1 MWYYHNMMPRK
12 SDIRAYESQ
21 KIFISSKYA
30 NKLELPQKAI
40 GVWVIAKVKRRYF
53 RLRKVRLDGYLA
65 SDKGNNFQNISKE
78 KFSILKIFNE
88 DEKFYWVF
96 YGLSKRKT
104 EWLKKLLS
112 TFEEN
117 NLLSELIAKFGK
129 YQIARQI
136 LFDTGP
142 QKGRIYSSI
151 KGAVEYWEKHRL
163 QNYEPNWE

>member
-1 MWYYHNMMPRK
+1 MMPRK

-112 TFEEN
+112 IFEEN

-163 QNYEPNWE
+163 KNYEPNWE

>member
-1 MWYYHNMMPRK
+1 MMPRK

-21 KIFISSKYA
+21 KIFISLKYA
-30 NKLELPQKAI
+30 NKLELPQKTI
-40 GVWVIAKVKRRYF
+40 GVWVVAKEKRRCF

-112 TFEEN
+112 IFEEN

-136 LFDTGP
+136 FFDTGP

>member
-1 MWYYHNMMPRK
+1 MMPRK

-112 TFEEN
+112 IFEEN

-136 LFDTGP
+136 LVDTGP

>member
-1 MWYYHNMMPRK
+1 MMPRK
-12 SDIRAYESQ
+12 PDIRAYESQ

-112 TFEEN
+112 IFEEN

>member
-1 MWYYHNMMPRK
+1 MPRK
-12 SDIRAYESQ
+12 SEVRVYESQ
-21 KIFISSKYA
+21 KIFISRKYA
-30 NKLELPQKAI
+30 GELKLPQKAI

-104 EWLKKLLS
+104 EWVKKILEIFAENKNLS
-112 TFEEN
+112 G
-117 NLLSELIAKFGK
+117 LIQCFGK
-129 YQIARQI
+129 YQITRQI
-136 LFDTGP
+136 LFDTNP
-142 QKGRIYSSI
+142 QKGRLYSSI
-151 KGAVEYWEKHRL
+151 KGAVEYWEKNRL

>member
-1 MWYYHNMMPRK
+1 MMPRK
-12 SDIRAYESQ
+12 LDIRAYESQ

-112 TFEEN
+112 IFEEN

>member
-1 MWYYHNMMPRK
+1 MMPRK

-65 SDKGNNFQNISKE
+65 SDKENNFQNISKE

-112 TFEEN
+112 IFEEN

>member
-1 MWYYHNMMPRK
+1 MMPRK

-88 DEKFYWVF
+88 KEKFYWVF

-112 TFEEN
+112 IFEEN

-136 LFDTGP
+136 LFDTNP
-142 QKGRIYSSI
+142 QKVRLYSSTR
-151 KGAVEYWEKHRL
+151 GAVEYWERNRL

>member
-1 MWYYHNMMPRK
+1 MMPRK

-117 NLLSELIAKFGK
+117 NLLSEVIAKFGK

>member
-1 MWYYHNMMPRK
+1 MMPRK

-53 RLRKVRLDGYLA
+53 RLRKVRLDGYIA

-88 DEKFYWVF
+88 NEKFYWVF

-112 TFEEN
+112 IFEEN

-136 LFDTGP
+136 LFDTNP
-142 QKGRIYSSI
+142 QKVRLYSSI
-151 KGAVEYWEKHRL
+151 RGAIEYWERNRL

>member
-1 MWYYHNMMPRK
+1 MMPRK

-112 TFEEN
+112 IFEEN
-117 NLLSELIAKFGK
+117 NLLSELIAKSGK

-136 LFDTGP
+136 LFDTNP
-142 QKGRIYSSI
+142 QKVRLYSSI
-151 KGAVEYWEKHRL
+151 RGAIEYWERNRL

>member
-1 MWYYHNMMPRK
+1 MMPRK

-65 SDKGNNFQNISKE
+65 SDKGNNFPNISKE

-88 DEKFYWVF
+88 NEKFYWVF

-112 TFEEN
+112 IFEEN

-136 LFDTGP
+136 LFDTNP
-142 QKGRIYSSI
+142 QKVRLYSSI
-151 KGAVEYWEKHRL
+151 RGAVEYWERNRL